1 MDGVEPVALL
11 PPLIALGIAAYWA
24 VLLRRYPNQWPRT
37 FEMLPFRR
45 ERRTGR
51 TWRVVS
57 VLGIVAGLA
66 TASFTLRLALQAA
79 RPS

>member
-1 MDGVEPVALL
+1 MEGVELVTLL
-11 PPLIALGIAAYWA
+11 PPLIALAIAGYWA
-24 VLLRRYPNQWPRT
+24 VLLRRYPNQWPRN

-51 TWRVVS
+51 TWRIVA

-66 TASFTLRLALQAA
+66 TAAFTLLLALQTA
-79 RPS
+79 

>member
-1 MDGVEPVALL
+1 MELVALL
-11 PPLIALGIAAYWA
+11 PPLIALGIAGYWA
-24 VLLRRYPNQWPRT
+24 VLLRRYANQWPRS

-51 TWRVVS
+51 TWRIGA

-66 TASFTLRLALQAA
+66 TAAFTLLLAVQPA
-79 RPS
+79 RAS